1 MDAEKGEVPYP
12 DSGSSVTVLP
22 VTQGLP
28 LSKAKSATSAIID
41 RVASHLTTRSLTN
54 PGPPPD
60 GGLQAWAQVFC
71 AWLAIMNTWGFVNS
85 FGAFQTYY
93 EKILPQSPSVI
104 SWIGS
109 SQASLLFVGGL
120 FSGRALDAGL
130 FRPTAMLGIALQ
142 LVGIF
147 TMSLAKSYW
156 QLLLAQGVCT
166 GMGGGI
172 FYVPVMGLV
181 STYFD
186 KKRGMAIGLVTSGN
200 GLGGVIYPLVVREL
214 LGKVGFGWTV
224 RVFGFINVVSLATVI
239 AFMR

>member
-1 MDAEKGEVPYP
+1 M
-12 DSGSSVTVLP
+12 
-22 VTQGLP
+22 
-28 LSKAKSATSAIID
+28 
-41 RVASHLTTRSLTN
+41 
-54 PGPPPD
+54 
-60 GGLQAWAQVFC
+60 
-71 AWLAIMNTWGFVNS
+71 
-85 FGAFQTYY
+85 
-93 EKILPQSPSVI
+93 
-104 SWIGS
+104 
-109 SQASLLFVGGL
+109 
-120 FSGRALDAGL
+120 DAGL